1 MSLYT
6 RRQSKRL
13 TWGDFSSELPSTYF
27 VFSSASFLPLTV
39 YCPSM
44 QFFLFPH
51 DSENQCTF
59 CLYFLLSFPHKVRQ
73 CLVTIDSGGF
83 GKIKEPE
90 KNPVLSLEMYV
101 SLPSL
106 FFSFSFSLHPLSP
119 SSLFILFLSRSRNI
133 GFVFIVSIV
142 LFGWRRELSLLFSLS
157 QKREQRGEIYFEW
170 QTKRWEDDLRGKEQH
185 EWEEKR
191 KRWERDGED
200 TTEGSLH
207 PNKDLKWSPA
217 ERT

>member
-1 MSLYT
+1 MNLLFISCVTLFSIMTIIIIIIVMQRHDVTRQNSGHLPKMSLYT

-106 FFSFSFSLHPLSP
+106 FFSFSFSLHPLS
-119 SSLFILFLSRSRNI
+119 SS
-133 GFVFIVSIV
+133 
-142 LFGWRRELSLLFSLS
+142 FSCL
-157 QKREQRGEIYFEW
+157 EVGI
-170 QTKRWEDDLRGKEQH
+170 
-185 EWEEKR
+185 
-191 KRWERDGED
+191 
-200 TTEGSLH
+200 
-207 PNKDLKWSPA
+207 
-217 ERT
+217 